1 MALTEITSKSIKDG
15 EIVNADVNASA
26 AIAASKISGLAAS
39 ATTDTRDASN
49 INSGTLPA
57 ARIGDD
63 SIVEAKLDIH
73 AAPSGTDKFLGY
85 TSNGMEWTTVPAGG
99 ATINN
104 ATENEIV
111 TVASTTSQ
119 LDAEAKFTYDGN
131 TAVLQTTSD
140 GNAINVVRNS
150 ADTNPVNITLTK
162 SRNATYGSNTII
174 NNADEIGEIVWKA
187 DDGTDYASEVAA
199 IKVDISGIPGGNDTP
214 GRMEFFTTADGAATA
229 SKRLTISSEGNLYVE
244 DGNVQLGQSGN
255 GIEFNNFGS
264 GATISSNNL
273 DDYEVGTWTPAPS
286 FSGGTTGITGSFSG
300 TYVKVGKI
308 VTVYYTVIFTNKGSS
323 TGSAML
329 GGFPFSNGGGAESVN
344 NSWGYFHRM
353 TFDEAN
359 DMQAMMNLD
368 GTTSYMRV
376 SKYGSGPNAA
386 AVTEGYFNNSSRYD
400 GCMVYRIS

>member
-1 MALTEITSKSIKDG
+1 MALTQVKTSGIADDAVTQDKVANDAIDITEIK
-15 EIVNADVNASA
+15 
-26 AIAASKISGLAAS
+26 
-39 ATTDTRDASN
+39 
-49 INSGTLPA
+49 
-57 ARIGDD
+57 
-63 SIVEAKLDIH
+63 
-73 AAPSGTDKFLGY
+73 SGTDGELITY
-85 TSNGMEWTTVPAGG
+85 DTSGNPAKVTAGTSGQVLTSTGAGSPPAFEAVPAGG

-199 IKVDISGIPGGNDTP
+199 IRADISGIPGGNDMP
-214 GRMEFFTTADGAATA
+214 GRMEFFTTPDGAATA

-244 DGNVQLGQSGN
+244 NGNVQLGQVGN

-264 GATISSNNL
+264 GTNIDSNNL
-273 DDYEVGTWTPAPS
+273 DDYEEGTWTPVPT
-286 FSGGTTGITGSFSG
+286 FGGANASAAYSG
-300 TYVKVGKI
+300 TGTYIKVGRI
-308 VTVYYTVIFTNKGSS
+308 CCTGWNVIFTNKGTS
-323 TGSAML
+323 TGQFQITGLPFTPSRSSQGTAIGYLHRVYTNYAGQLCGYTSGTTLWFGSSGIDGNFVNWDNDDLRNDTHL
-329 GGFPFSNGGGAESVN
+329 GGVITYVCN
-344 NSWGYFHRM
+344 
-353 TFDEAN
+353 
-359 DMQAMMNLD
+359 
-368 GTTSYMRV
+368 
-376 SKYGSGPNAA
+376 
-386 AVTEGYFNNSSRYD
+386 
-400 GCMVYRIS
+400 

>member
-329 GGFPFSNGGGAESVN
+329 GGFPFSNGGG
-344 NSWGYFHRM
+344 
-353 TFDEAN
+353 
-359 DMQAMMNLD
+359 
-368 GTTSYMRV
+368 
-376 SKYGSGPNAA
+376 
-386 AVTEGYFNNSSRYD
+386 
-400 GCMVYRIS
+400 